1 MTTLDALFCI
11 INAHG
16 VIGLCYWI
24 SKYLPDAIIKA
35 VTILSRNIN
44 TIYIAQWFF
53 VPLTI
58 IFLSYFFRDLII
70 NDLLNSIIAICMILL
85 ATLVSIG
92 YNKLKNS

>member
-24 SKYLPDAIIKA
+24 AKYLADAIIHA

-53 VPLTI
+53 VPLTGI
-58 IFLSYFFRDLII
+58 LISYFFKDLII
-70 NDLLNSIIAICMILL
+70 NDLLNSIIAICMIIL
-85 ATLVSIG
+85 ATLVSLG
-92 YNKLKNS
+92 YNKLRSS